1 MGWKKR
7 GKRKSGWGGD
17 ERNEVGAVRPP
28 IELSHP
34 LLQGSFP
41 HPWYPAYKG
50 EIGGEFSSSGVGGE
64 GKAAFG
70 FHNYAQKMAKL

>member
-1 MGWKKR
+1 MEKKR
-7 GKRKSGWGGD
+7 KKKKGVGGGD
-17 ERNEVGAVRPP
+17 ERNKVGAVRPP

-50 EIGGEFSSSGVGGE
+50 DIGGEFSSSGEGGR
-64 GKAAFG
+64 GKQLSAFTIMRKKLR
-70 FHNYAQKMAKL
+70 NYN